1 MRENTQKIRRFIIM
15 KKQSKILAVV
25 AAIVACLAMAAG
37 LSACSGG
44 SAEVKDV
51 YSKSAPG
58 FTEVN
63 IQVDLINTSSTDLVL
78 YSDGSY
84 QLIEKK
90 CSYMKAYKSSV
101 STVVTISC
109 GTYTFTAGEFED
121 TATIK
126 LDKATRIIYNECQ
139 YSSAVYRD
147 TADATTLPEGTT
159 AEAYLETNAKEYTLT
174 VNPQNKTIT
183 AGIN

>member
-1 MRENTQKIRRFIIM
+1 M

-37 LSACSGG
+37 LSACGGG

-121 TATIK
+121 TATVK
-126 LDKATRIIYNECQ
+126 LEKATRIIYNADQ
-139 YSSAVYRD
+139 KAAGVTYYD
-147 TADATTLPEGTT
+147 TADASTLPEGTT
-159 AEAYLETNAKEYTLT
+159 ADAYLTENAKEYNLT
-174 VNPQNKTIT
+174 VNPQTKAIT
-183 AGIN
+183 AGLN